1 MSTEYIA
8 TLRLSL
14 GDEMAAALPGMTE
27 RDRAKLESC
36 LSGLGGVTASLRA
49 LVEYGMSQL
58 SASAIKPR
66 VSPWVDAFLN
76 VSHVLTEVGDVM
88 HIMI

>member
-1 MSTEYIA
+1 
-8 TLRLSL
+8 
-14 GDEMAAALPGMTE
+14 MAAALPGMTD

-36 LSGLGGVTASLRA
+36 LSGMGGVTASLRA

-76 VSHVLTEVGDVM
+76 VSHILTEVCL
-88 HIMI
+88 IC